1 MCTAIE
7 NRSANFTVASIKNDA
22 LRKYANILAAD
33 AMNIRQNLLH
43 MSAIMASIAAKRDE
57 GILEEF
63 DNSIVTFG
71 EKRLGLKKSQVYNM
85 VAVGATFLDENGN
98 SRLTERGA
106 KWTSTQFI
114 ALLPMAGTGKNK
126 RNAEDTLEACKK
138 LVTDKKI
145 KPSMT
150 VTEIKAVVDAERP
163 DAARRAAAAEKRN
176 KRQESKKVVEE
187 NINTN
192 KGKDENART
201 LIGSI
206 EFYQDSDGNIY
217 VAINGEFK
225 EFDVKNVDNVTKLM
239 RGAAN
244 FKK

>member
-7 NRSANFTVASIKNDA
+7 NRSANFTAASIKNDA
-22 LRKYANILAAD
+22 LREYANILADD

-43 MSAIMASIAAKRDE
+43 MSAIMAAIAARRDE
-57 GILEEF
+57 GILNEF

-85 VAVGATFLDENGN
+85 VAVGATFLDEKGN

-126 RNAEDTLEACKK
+126 RTAEDTLAACKK

-150 VTEIKAVVDAERP
+150 VAEIKAVVDAERP
-163 DAARRAAAAEKRN
+163 DAAKRAKAAEKRT
-176 KRQESKKVVEE
+176 KKQEAKEQAEETIKAKTETSK
-187 NINTN
+187 N
-192 KGKDENART
+192 

-206 EFYQDSDGNIY
+206 EFYQDSNGNVF
-217 VAINGEFK
+217 VAIDGEFR
-225 EFDVKNVDNVTKLM
+225 EFDNKNVENVAKLM
-239 RGAAN
+239 RAAEN